1 MRQISIKGRLG
12 TVVLM
17 KDLVFTITPKL
28 IGSTQTMASGRV
40 VMDIVGVQNTLKT
53 PTGWLSVDDLALLK
67 RMILE
72 ERILKVTYPD
82 VGGTKTADFF
92 FSPPVFK
99 ALIYDNDGVR
109 QWMGVTLTATQ
120 QGVDEA

>member
-1 MRQISIKGRLG
+1 MRQITIKGRLG
-12 TVVLM
+12 TVVLL

-40 VMDIVGVQNTLKT
+40 VMDIVGVQNTLT
-53 PTGWLSVDDLALLK
+53 IPTGWLSADDLTLLK

-72 ERILKVTYPD
+72 ERVLRVTYPD
-82 VGGTKTADFF
+82 VGGMKSADFF
-92 FSPPVFK
+92 FKPPVFK
-99 ALIYDNDGVR
+99 ALIYDDDGVR